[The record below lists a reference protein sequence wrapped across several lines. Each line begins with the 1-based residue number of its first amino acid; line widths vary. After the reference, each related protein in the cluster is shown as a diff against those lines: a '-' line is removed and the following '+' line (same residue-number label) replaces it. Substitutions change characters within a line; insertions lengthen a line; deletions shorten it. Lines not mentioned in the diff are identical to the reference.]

1 MASTGQKLL
10 IAGLLSVAFGG
21 VAAKLGEA
29 APPRNDAVHENTAPD
44 IRTAAGQEHFLQ
56 VCASKPPIETALGQ
70 ECKAVPAEALKGVKP
85 LKPVR

>member
-29 APPRNDAVHENTAPD
+29 AQTRNDTVHAQDAPD
-44 IRTAAGQEHFLQ
+44 IQTPAGQEHFLQ

-70 ECKAVPAEALKGVKP
+70 ECKGVPAEALKGVKP

>member
-1 MASTGQKLL
+1 MASTGPKLL
-10 IAGLLSVAFGG
+10 IAAGLLTVAFGG

-29 APPRNDAVHENTAPD
+29 AQPRNDAIHENAPD
-44 IRTAAGQEHFLQ
+44 IQTAAGQEHFLQ